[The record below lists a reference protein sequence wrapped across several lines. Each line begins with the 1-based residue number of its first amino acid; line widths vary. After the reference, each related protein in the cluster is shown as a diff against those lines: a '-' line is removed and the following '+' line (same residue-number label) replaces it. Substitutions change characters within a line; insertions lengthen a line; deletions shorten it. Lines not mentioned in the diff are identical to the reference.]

1 MNCGTDCS
9 ESVTSGTTVTLTAT
23 PASGSVFMGWSG
35 ACGGT
40 GACRVS
46 VSANTVVGAAFDSSP
61 STAVPELITGTEPGS
76 PPRIVGLT
84 ATGDPTTTNFLAYG
98 SSFTG
103 GVFVALGRLG
113 PQDDPLIVTGS
124 GPGRS
129 AEVRAFRR
137 DGSAAGASFLPY
149 GKSFRG
155 GVRIAVC
162 DVDGDGV
169 DEIVTVPGPG
179 YRPKVTIWEL
189 GGRRATRLVTF
200 NAGPNS
206 YTKGL
211 FVACGDLDGD
221 GASEIVI
228 GNDRGST
235 PEIKVYR
242 VRGTQVTLLARG
254 LTYEPSF
261 TGGVRVTTA
270 DIDGDGLAEIITAP
284 GAGRE
289 SWVRVLKI
297 SGNGLAELTSFEA
310 EEPGFA
316 AGLFIAGGKRDD
328 LGGALVATS
337 PGPGGPGHIRIFSVS
352 PAAVVE
358 SVKATTGP
366 SGVTLGASP

>member
-1 MNCGTDCS
+1 
-9 ESVTSGTTVTLTAT
+9 
-23 PASGSVFMGWSG
+23 
-35 ACGGT
+35 
-40 GACRVS
+40 
-46 VSANTVVGAAFDSSP
+46 
-61 STAVPELITGTEPGS
+61 
-76 PPRIVGLT
+76 
-84 ATGDPTTTNFLAYG
+84 
-98 SSFTG
+98 
-103 GVFVALGRLG
+103 
-113 PQDDPLIVTGS
+113 
-124 GPGRS
+124 
-129 AEVRAFRR
+129 
-137 DGSAAGASFLPY
+137 
-149 GKSFRG
+149 
-155 GVRIAVC
+155 VRIAVC

-179 YRPKVTIWEL
+179 YPPQVTIWEL
-189 GGRRATRLVTF
+189 GARRSTRLVTF

-206 YTKGL
+206 YTKGF

-242 VRGTQVTLLARG
+242 VRGTQVTLLASD
-254 LTYEPSF
+254 LAYEPSF

-284 GAGRE
+284 GAGGE

-297 SGNGLAELTSFEA
+297 SGNGLAELTSFEG

-328 LGGALVATS
+328 LGGAVVATS